1 MRHSHS
7 VQINLLRLIV
17 LFFYL
22 LLSLTRFSPSTTYVL
37 LDLDLDYIDTETYR
51 KELDK
56 QVDFSANTGEAFADV
71 LFHRIID
78 VLSVYVLNLAEKQIK
93 LTFEQSQ
100 KEVAT
105 SAKELKKVSR
115 PPDETASQSALTG
128 LARYQANFPPLLDE
142 KDTQISR

>member
-128 LARYQANFPPLLDE
+128 LARYQANFPP
-142 KDTQISR
+142 S

>member
-115 PPDETASQSALTG
+115 PPDETASKSKVTG
-128 LARYQANFPPLLDE
+128 LAW
-142 KDTQISR
+142 

>member
-1 MRHSHS
+1 M
-7 VQINLLRLIV
+7 
-17 LFFYL
+17 
-22 LLSLTRFSPSTTYVL
+22 LSLTRFLPSTTYVL

-78 VLSVYVLNLAEKQIK
+78 VLSVYVLNPAEKQIK
-93 LTFEQSQ
+93 LTFEQFQ

-128 LARYQANFPPLLDE
+128 LARYQANSPPFLTKKTL
-142 KDTQISR
+142 KSRVK

>member
-1 MRHSHS
+1 MFIVFPYVMRHSHS

-128 LARYQANFPPLLDE
+128 LARYQANFPP
-142 KDTQISR
+142 S

>member
-100 KEVAT
+100 KEVDNLSQRT
-105 SAKELKKVSR
+105 KEGI
-115 PPDETASQSALTG
+115 ETAKRNG
-128 LARYQANFPPLLDE
+128 
-142 KDTQISR
+142 K